1 MYQHSRRRVNDNFE
15 SRERNWRGEIN
26 LSGRAQPAKKDV
38 YAMDRRKLDEPPAEK
53 EKRKGLNEFIRVN
66 GSSMQIAAK

>member
-1 MYQHSRRRVNDNFE
+1 
-15 SRERNWRGEIN
+15 
-26 LSGRAQPAKKDV
+26 
-38 YAMDRRKLDEPPAEK
+38 MDRRKLDEPPAEK